1 MVPDRHLAGHILIWS
16 SCFSIE
22 LAIISHIPFEWLL
35 MIANNIYIYTCTYT
49 YVYIYVSTFNYLM
62 VGFLIN
68 YVIIISYK
76 DTYIRLYSGWHH
88 FPIIIH
94 NIPCISPLY
103 PDEWLVTS
111 PSVSGFSVFVGDSP
125 TAKTLPLGRAVHDL
139 RVQEG
144 RVLPL
149 GSGRIPTQLGAV
161 SSPRNM
167 GKGAESQGKTEDFQ
181 VPGGSI

>member
-1 MVPDRHLAGHILIWS
+1 MHIYI
-16 SCFSIE
+16 
-22 LAIISHIPFEWLL
+22 H
-35 MIANNIYIYTCTYT
+35 IYIYI
-49 YVYIYVSTFNYLM
+49 YIYICIYIYMCISTFNYLM

-68 YVIIISYK
+68 YVIIISYT
-76 DTYIRLYSGWHH
+76 DTYIRLYSRWHH

-111 PSVSGFSVFVGDSP
+111 PSVSGFSVFVGDFP
-125 TAKTLPLGRAVHDL
+125 TAKTSPLGRAVHDL

-167 GKGAESQGKTEDFQ
+167 GKRAESQGKTEDFQ